1 MNSLTHS
8 LQGKHA
14 VVTGASRGI
23 GAGIAAELVAAGAK
37 VSLLSRDGAAL
48 ATQTARLGSQAVAYQ
63 ADVASEASLDA
74 AFRGLRERHGPVHV
88 LINNAGQAA
97 SAKFA
102 DTDPSFWE
110 RMIGVNL
117 TGTYLCSRAAIP
129 DMLQQGFGRIVNI
142 ASTAGLQGGPYLAA
156 YCASKHAVVGLT
168 RALALEYAT
177 KNLTVNAVCPGFV
190 DTDIVKDAVK
200 NIVRKTGRSEAEA
213 LNSLVAT
220 NPQRR
225 LVTVEEVAN
234 TVMWLLRPGSES
246 ITGQSI
252 IVAGGELQ

>member
-1 MNSLTHS
+1 MSSTSQS

-23 GAGIAAELVAAGAK
+23 GAGIAAELVGAGAR
-37 VSLLSRDGAAL
+37 VSLLSRDAAAL
-48 ATQTARLGSQAVAYQ
+48 ATQAARLGSQAAAY
-63 ADVASEASLDA
+63 DVDVSIEASVNA
-74 AFRGLRERHGPVHV
+74 AFRALRERHGPVHL

-102 DTDPSFWE
+102 DTDPSFWQ
-110 RMIGVNL
+110 RIVDVNL

-190 DTDIVKDAVK
+190 DTDIVRDAVK
-200 NIVRKTGRSEAEA
+200 NIVKKTGRSEAEA
-213 LNSLVAT
+213 LSSLIAT

-225 LVTVEEVAN
+225 LVTVAEVAN

-246 ITGQSI
+246 VTGQSI
-252 IVAGGELQ
+252 VVAGGELQ